1 MKITALIP
9 AYNEQNTIA
18 NIIDTLKTIN
28 QIDEILVVDDGSRDK
43 TAEVSRTSGARVV
56 QLDHNQGKGAAIQ
69 KGIENID
76 SDIALLLDGDLLGL
90 KSDHIDK
97 LLTPLL
103 NDKADMVV
111 GVFNEGRGLTDL
123 AQLVTPNLSGQRALK
138 LDIIKDL
145 DSLEKEGFGVEILL
159 NKYVRENGRLK
170 FVDLPELT
178 HVMKEEKMGFFNG
191 AKARLKMYWEILK
204 TVFGRY
210 F

>member
-159 NKYVRENGRLK
+159 NKYVTGYGRVKFIDLK
-170 FVDLPELT
+170 ELT
-178 HVMKEEKMGFFNG
+178 NRMKEKKIEYTKS
-191 AKARLKMYWEILK
+191 
-204 TVFGRY
+204 
-210 F
+210 